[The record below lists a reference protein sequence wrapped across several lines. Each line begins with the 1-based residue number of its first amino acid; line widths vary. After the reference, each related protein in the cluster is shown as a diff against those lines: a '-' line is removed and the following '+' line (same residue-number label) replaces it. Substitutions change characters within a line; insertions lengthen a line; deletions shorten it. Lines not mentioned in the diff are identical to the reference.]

1 MVDKTQHE
9 NQGVLDHGALV
20 AGTNAPQRIKR
31 LPVME
36 VFGPTIQGEGL
47 VAGTQTY
54 FIRFG
59 LCDYRCTKCDSLH
72 AVDPASVKA
81 NASWLVTSEIINRL
95 KNLDGF
101 APWVTL
107 SGGNPAI
114 HDLTE
119 LVLELNRLGYKVAV
133 ETQGTLAPSWLHM
146 VDVLTVSPKPPGMG
160 ETFEP
165 DKFGAFMDRFYR
177 HPGFNI
183 KIPVFSAMDLEFAA
197 SIAELCGGWFAE
209 LPNVFYLS
217 LGNPW
222 PPTLDP
228 EFVQEPV
235 YAHNSAALMD
245 DEHLALR
252 LLKEYK
258 SLYDD
263 IRNDVRL
270 RMYRFLPQLHVL
282 VWGNAKG
289 K

>member
-1 MVDKTQHE
+1 MVEHTQQE
-9 NQGVLDHGALV
+9 MDNAKVLAQAYRSGSWQKRV
-20 AGTNAPQRIKR
+20 KR

-72 AVDPASVKA
+72 AVDPHSVKA
-81 NASWLVTSEIINRL
+81 NAKWMIVPEIIEAL
-95 KNLDGF
+95 KVLGGF

-133 ETQGTLAPSWLHM
+133 ETQGTLAPHWLHL

-165 DKFGAFMDRFYR
+165 DKFGVFMDLFHK

-183 KIPVFSAMDLEFAA
+183 KIPVFSALDLEFAA
-197 SIAELCGGWFAE
+197 GIAELCKGWFVE
-209 LPNVFYLS
+209 LPDAFYLS

-222 PPTLDP
+222 PPVLESSQETVQGHVIPSGPDGP
-228 EFVQEPV
+228 E
-235 YAHNSAALMD
+235 LTIM
-245 DEHLALR
+245 
-252 LLKEYK
+252 LLNEYK
-258 SLYDD
+258 QTYDD
-263 IRNDVRL
+263 IKNDVRL